1 MQHKFHID
9 PSAAKR
15 IKELQV
21 TKDNPDLGLRIRID
35 GGGCSGFQYLFEV
48 DDQIHPHDL
57 TFESDG
63 ATVIIDDMSI
73 NMINGGTV
81 KFVENLMGQ
90 FFEIDNPKAT
100 TGCGCGSSFSTF

>member
-1 MQHKFHID
+1 MDYHFNLDQ
-9 PSAAKR
+9 SAIER
-15 IKELQV
+15 IKELQNK
-21 TKDNPDLGLRIRID
+21 KDNPDLGLRIRID

-57 TFESDG
+57 TFDSDG

-73 NMINGGTV
+73 NMINGGKL
-81 KFVENLMGQ
+81 KFVKNLMGQ

-100 TGCGCGSSFSTF
+100 SGCGCGSSFSTF